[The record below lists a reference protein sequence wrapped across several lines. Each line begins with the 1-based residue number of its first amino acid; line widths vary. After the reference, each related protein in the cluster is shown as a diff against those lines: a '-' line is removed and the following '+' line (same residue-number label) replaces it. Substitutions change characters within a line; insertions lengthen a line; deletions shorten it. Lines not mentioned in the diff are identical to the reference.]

1 MHIDGVTG
9 GALIGRLG
17 GGCQSSTHV
26 VDLCGER
33 AGKWIIPAD
42 AGMISEEERR
52 DDCDRN
58 TRAQRT
64 QNRKVQNPSAA
75 RRPPRREVR
84 TRARGGSPRGARGHP
99 SRRASGY
106 TGHRPQ
112 YGPTS
117 GFPNSL
123 RLMSSQQ
130 YKSQHTMG

>member
-1 MHIDGVTG
+1 MHIDGVAG

-58 TRAQRT
+58 TRAQR
-64 QNRKVQNPSAA
+64 NAEPEGAKP
-75 RRPPRREVR
+75 E
-84 TRARGGSPRGARGHP
+84 RGETATTP
-99 SRRASGY
+99 
-106 TGHRPQ
+106 
-112 YGPTS
+112 
-117 GFPNSL
+117 
-123 RLMSSQQ
+123 
-130 YKSQHTMG
+130 